1 MGNNQSAIL
10 QLKKIEGRNSTMKKS
25 NIYQDRSQEL
35 SKLFEQAGSNSNI
48 MCIPIDYAKKDHVVM
63 FCNGY
68 GDILRKPFNVKNTP
82 EGVKYLIDQ
91 TTRSCQ
97 HRHIKKEHV
106 FFGGEDVNSYAQ
118 NFVHALRTKGWLVAS
133 VNAHD
138 AKIQRQSIQAST
150 DQLDLLGIA
159 TMLLNRRANC
169 NPVQSGVYRNLRTIV
184 RHRRKLV
191 KMKTEVRNRI
201 HTVVDQLFPGFLS
214 EKKSRITPFSPSSL
228 YLMEDRFSA
237 HQIRRRKRST
247 LVKRLKQHGTKSPE
261 ETAAKLQT
269 YAGQVLAPADEYT
282 STLQVSLSS
291 HVNLL
296 RCLID
301 SAQMLEREMA
311 IRLAQT
317 TGAFLT
323 SVKGI
328 GIVLASGV
336 TAEIGDPVSQKSA
349 NNLVSYAGVVPR
361 VKQSGGAEGQPRIGH
376 VSKRSNHILKD
387 QVVQSAH
394 HIGRYGPKDLLADH
408 KRREANG
415 QHADFGMGRR
425 FVRMALCLVRT
436 EQIYLPP
443 HLRKAD
449 TDPRERGEYY
459 LSLWPYLHNKWD
471 KLGASKVAFSKDRPL
486 GQWRHIVQELYG
498 IRLKL

>member
-1 MGNNQSAIL
+1 
-10 QLKKIEGRNSTMKKS
+10 MKQR
-25 NIYQDRSQEL
+25 NIYQNRSQEL
-35 SKLFEQAGSNSNI
+35 SKLFEQAGSNSRI
-48 MCIPIDYAKKDHVVM
+48 MCIPIDYAKKDHVAM

-91 TTRSCQ
+91 MSRSC
-97 HRHIKKEHV
+97 RYRKIKKEHV

-118 NFVHALRTKGWLVAS
+118 NFVYALRSKGWLVAS

-138 AKIQRQSIQAST
+138 AKKQRESIQAST

-169 NPVQSGVYRNLRTIV
+169 NPAQSGVYRNLRTIV
-184 RHRRKLV
+184 RHRRKVV

-201 HTVVDQLFPGFLS
+201 HTVVDQLFPGFLN
-214 EKKSRITPFSPSSL
+214 EKKSSITPFSPSSL

-237 HQIRRRKRST
+237 HQIRRRRRST
-247 LVKRLKQHGTKSPE
+247 LISRLKQQGTKNPE
-261 ETAAKLQT
+261 ETATRLQT
-269 YAGQVLAPADEYT
+269 YAGQVLEPADEYKA
-282 STLQVSLSS
+282 TLQVSLTS
-291 HVNLL
+291 HVNHL

-301 SAQMLEREMA
+301 SSEQLKKEMA
-311 IRLAQT
+311 VLLGQT
-317 TGAFLT
+317 SGAFLT

-336 TAEIGDPVSQKSA
+336 TAEIGDPASQKSA

-361 VKQSGGAEGQPRIGH
+361 VKQSGGIEGQPRISH

-387 QVVQSAH
+387 QVVQSAF
-394 HIGRYGPKDLLADH
+394 HIGRYGPEALLADY
-408 KRREANG
+408 KRREANS

-425 FVRMALCLVRT
+425 FVRMALCLMRT

-443 HLRKAD
+443 RLREAD
-449 TDPRERGEYY
+449 TDHRERGDYY
-459 LSLWPYLHNKWD
+459 LSLWPYLRDKWD
-471 KLGASKVAFSKDRPL
+471 KFGATEVAFSKNRPL
-486 GQWRHIVQELYG
+486 GQWRHIVQDLYG
-498 IRLKL
+498 IKLKL